1 MTSQDETPSDRAW
14 AAGWRSGLKL
24 SGLQSMRAAASLDL
38 DAALDQSGIDQQADA
53 DAAGPTALGVRR
65 RLRALTARSW
75 SPQTIADE
83 TGIPASLISSL
94 LGGIRHDLSPDQ
106 RLAIANAYDEIWD
119 RDPPASTREQREAC
133 DLARSHAAGRGWAPP
148 QAWDDAQIDQPDGR
162 PSPDWKPRKRTTRR
176 AVDIVEDAQFVRDHG
191 GYREA
196 DNTQIAM
203 RLGVSRDQLDQA
215 YCRARRYASRNAI
228 VGTEAE
234 AEAVL
239 RGEASAQAEPREAE
253 P

>member
-1 MTSQDETPSDRAW
+1 MQ
-14 AAGWRSGLKL
+14 
-24 SGLQSMRAAASLDL
+24 AAASLDL

-53 DAAGPTALGVRR
+53 GDSGPTPLGVRR

-75 SPQTIADE
+75 SPQAIADE
-83 TGIPASLISSL
+83 TRIPASLISPL
-94 LGGIRHDLSPDQ
+94 LGGIRHDLSPGQ
-106 RLAIANAYDEIWD
+106 RLAIANAYDKIWD

-133 DLARSHAAGRGWAPP
+133 GLARSLAASRGWAPP

-176 AVDIVEDAQFVRDHG
+176 AVDVVEDAQFVRDHG
-191 GYREA
+191 GYRDA
-196 DNTQIAM
+196 DNTQVAM
-203 RLGVSRDQLDQA
+203 RLGVTRDQLDQA

-228 VGTEAE
+228 VGIEGE
-234 AEAVL
+234 PLL
-239 RGEASAQAEPREAE
+239 RGQASAQAEPREAE

>member
-1 MTSQDETPSDRAW
+1 MTSQDETPSDSAR
-14 AAGWRSGLKL
+14 AAGWRSGLRL
-24 SGLQSMRAAASLDL
+24 SGLQSMQAAASLDL

-53 DAAGPTALGVRR
+53 DAAGPTPLGVRR

-75 SPQTIADE
+75 SPQAIADE

-94 LGGIRHDLSPDQ
+94 LGGIPRDLNADQ
-106 RLAIANAYDEIWD
+106 RLAIANAYDKIWD
-119 RDPPASTREQREAC
+119 HGPPTGTRDQREAC
-133 DLARSHAAGRGWAPP
+133 DLARSRAASRGWAPP

-196 DNTQIAM
+196 DNTQVAM

-215 YCRARRYASRNAI
+215 YCRTRRYASRNAI
-228 VGTEAE
+228 VGTKAE
-234 AEAVL
+234 AEPLL
-239 RGEASAQAEPREAE
+239 RGRASAEAEPREAE

>member
-1 MTSQDETPSDRAW
+1 MTSQDETPSDIAR
-14 AAGWRSGLKL
+14 AAGWRSGLRL

-53 DAAGPTALGVRR
+53 DAAGPTPLGARR

-75 SPQTIADE
+75 SPQAIAVE

-106 RLAIANAYDEIWD
+106 HLAIANAYDKIWD
-119 RDPPASTREQREAC
+119 RDPPASTREQHEAC
-133 DLARSHAAGRGWAPP
+133 ELARSHAAGRGWAPP

-191 GYREA
+191 A
-196 DNTQIAM
+196 TA
-203 RLGVSRDQLDQA
+203 RLTTIRSLCAWGSAATSSTRPTAAPAATPLA
-215 YCRARRYASRNAI
+215 RPLWARRPRPRRSWAARHPHKRSLEKR
-228 VGTEAE
+228 
-234 AEAVL
+234 
-239 RGEASAQAEPREAE
+239 EP
-253 P
+253 

>member
-1 MTSQDETPSDRAW
+1 MTSQDETPSDGAR
-14 AAGWRSGLKL
+14 AGWRSGLRL
-24 SGLQSMRAAASLDL
+24 SGLQSMQAAASLDL
-38 DAALDQSGIDQQADA
+38 DAAPDQSWIDQQADA
-53 DAAGPTALGVRR
+53 DDSGPTPLGVRR

-75 SPQTIADE
+75 SPQAIADE
-83 TGIPASLISSL
+83 TGIPAPLISPL

-106 RLAIANAYDEIWD
+106 RLAIANAYDKIWD
-119 RDPPASTREQREAC
+119 HEPPTSTREQREAC
-133 DLARSHAAGRGWAPP
+133 GLARSLAASRGWAPP

-176 AVDIVEDAQFVRDHG
+176 AADIVEDAQFVRDRG
-191 GYREA
+191 GYRDA
-196 DNTQIAM
+196 DNTQVAM

-228 VGTEAE
+228 VGIKAE
-234 AEAVL
+234 VEPL
-239 RGEASAQAEPREAE
+239 LDGRASAQAEPREAE